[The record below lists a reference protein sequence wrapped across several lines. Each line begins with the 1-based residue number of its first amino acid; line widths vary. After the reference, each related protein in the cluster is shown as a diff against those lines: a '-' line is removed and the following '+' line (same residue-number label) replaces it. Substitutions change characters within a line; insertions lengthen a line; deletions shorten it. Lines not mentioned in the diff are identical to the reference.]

1 MAPSCYGEDVKN
13 ALMFCSWVALG
24 FVACVPPGNSVGSA
38 DAGAQAAAAANP
50 VRPSANIMTAP
61 FEDDFERPDAGL
73 GKPAPSASSAML
85 LPTLDAAL
93 ADAAPLGLRDTG
105 PRDAA
110 GRDAALV
117 DGALS
122 LLPDAKA
129 TSEDAG
135 SRLADSSNLGPN
147 WSQARTNVW
156 RIENGRLCGQGARN
170 HGVWLNRVLPINA
183 RIEFDAISE
192 SADGDLKA
200 EYWGDGRSAAS
211 GVSYND
217 ATSYITVLGGWK
229 NTLHVLARINEHGD
243 DRKAVRVD
251 READDPR
258 QRPVNRGQIYRFKVE
273 RTDGKT
279 IRWFV
284 DGAEMANIAD
294 AAPLAGNGHDH
305 FAFNNWEVRVCFD
318 NVRVTP
324 L

>member
-1 MAPSCYGEDVKN
+1 
-13 ALMFCSWVALG
+13 
-24 FVACVPPGNSVGSA
+24 
-38 DAGAQAAAAANP
+38 
-50 VRPSANIMTAP
+50 MTAA
-61 FEDDFERPDAGL
+61 FEDDFERPDAGN
-73 GKPAPSASSAML
+73 GKAAATASTALL

-93 ADAAPLGLRDTG
+93 GDAALTSLGREAST
-105 PRDAA
+105 RDASS
-110 GRDAALV
+110 RDAALV
-117 DGALS
+117 DGALA
-122 LLPDAKA
+122 LLTDAKA
-129 TSEDAG
+129 PAEDAG
-135 SRLADSSNLGPN
+135 SRVADTSGLGPN
-147 WSQARTNVW
+147 WSQARTSAW

-200 EYWGDGRSAAS
+200 EYWGDGRSAAT
-211 GVSYND
+211 GVSYTD

-243 DRKAVRVD
+243 DRKTVRVD
-251 READDPR
+251 KEADDPR

-273 RTDGKT
+273 RSDGKT

-294 AAPLAGNGHDH
+294 TAPLAGTGHDH
-305 FAFNNWEVRVCFD
+305 FAFNNWEVKVCFD
-318 NVRVTP
+318 NVKVTP